1 MFFQESE
8 IETHSTTGR
17 TIKKNS
23 TNIDYT
29 NNAEIKNDEN
39 IDNIKIAKYNV
50 ENINNIDDVDKVENK
65 EEIDLK
71 NKIKNDNFLNIK
83 SEQVNIDDHIDNSEN
98 SDHKNRDNNFISL
111 YSQSE
116 LQDIDDVDN
125 NEYKTNNDYD
135 NRYENY
141 ISLYR
146 TPTEFQG
153 IGTTNNIVPKSNS
166 LTLGEVR
173 QALNNGL
180 LEDILPMDGPVYR
193 VNSLDDINNIEY
205 SNNNL
210 FESTEMKVKK
220 LFNNNVNK
228 K

>member
-1 MFFQESE
+1 MFVQESE
-8 IETHSTTGR
+8 IETHSNTSR

-23 TNIDYT
+23 TNIDYI
-29 NNAEIKNDEN
+29 NNAEIKNNEN

-50 ENINNIDDVDKVENK
+50 ENIDNIDDVDKVENK
-65 EEIDLK
+65 EEIDPK
-71 NKIKNDNFLNIK
+71 NKTKNDNFLNIK
-83 SEQVNIDDHIDNSEN
+83 SEQLNIDDHIDNSEN
-98 SDHKNRDNNFISL
+98 NDPKNRDNNFISL

-125 NEYKTNNDYD
+125 NEYKTNNDSD

-146 TPTEFQG
+146 TPTEFQD

-180 LEDILPMDGPVYR
+180 LEDILPMDDPVYR

-205 SNNNL
+205 SNVL
-210 FESTEMKVKK
+210 ESTEMKVKK
-220 LFNNNVNK
+220 SLIIM
-228 K
+228 

>member
-1 MFFQESE
+1 MFVQESE
-8 IETHSTTGR
+8 IQNHSTTSR

-23 TNIDYT
+23 TNIDNT
-29 NNAEIKNDEN
+29 NNAEITNDVEN

-50 ENINNIDDVDKVENK
+50 ENINNIDDVNK
-65 EEIDLK
+65 SESEEEIDPK
-71 NKIKNDNFLNIK
+71 NITKNDSSFIQSEQLNI
-83 SEQVNIDDHIDNSEN
+83 EDDIDDNSEHSKN
-98 SDHKNRDNNFISL
+98 SDPKNRDNNFISL

-125 NEYKTNNDYD
+125 NEYKTNNDPD

-146 TPTEFQG
+146 TPAEFQD
-153 IGTTNNIVPKSNS
+153 IGRTNNIVPKSNS

-180 LEDILPMDGPVYR
+180 LGDILPMDGPVYR
-193 VNSLDDINNIEY
+193 VNSLDDINNIEH
-205 SNNNL
+205 SDNDVL
-210 FESTEMKVKK
+210 ESTEMQVKK
-220 LFNNNVNK
+220 CLVIM
-228 K
+228 